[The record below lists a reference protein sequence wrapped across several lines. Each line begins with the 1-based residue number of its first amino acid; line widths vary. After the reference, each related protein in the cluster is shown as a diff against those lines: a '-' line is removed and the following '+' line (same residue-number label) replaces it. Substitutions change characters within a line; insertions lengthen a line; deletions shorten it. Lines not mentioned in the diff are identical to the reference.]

1 MEMKAGSHLWREG
14 LLISPLSISPGGEE
28 RWLGGGGGRG
38 RVSRSM
44 SCSVETLSLRFPHIC
59 PSGKR
64 WNEDNLKIIS
74 PTSSQTTFRFL
85 VISSYWICRRR
96 LASFPLIGFAGEGDS
111 LINILGSV
119 QSCVSHLLGSTLV
132 TKYKA
137 HPKDFLTF
145 LRIALCVLHNIE
157 CLIPK
162 CKTGGEWNL
171 SFIKSN
177 VNQLQ
182 ENQQLCFFLHL
193 M

>member
-1 MEMKAGSHLWREG
+1 MQIFYCVWLSNLQNRDEWAQKEGKLWVAWVEVDECEGLVEMKAGSHLWREG

-28 RWLGGGGGRG
+28 RWLGGGGRG

-74 PTSSQTTFRFL
+74 PTSSQTTLLSRFL

-96 LASFPLIGFAGEGDS
+96 RLAYKYPGKRSKLCLTPLRLHI
-111 LINILGSV
+111 
-119 QSCVSHLLGSTLV
+119 V
-132 TKYKA
+132 TKYET
-137 HPKDFLTF
+137 HPKDFLLFT
-145 LRIALCVLHNIE
+145 VLVFN
-157 CLIPK
+157 P
-162 CKTGGEWNL
+162 
-171 SFIKSN
+171 
-177 VNQLQ
+177 
-182 ENQQLCFFLHL
+182 L

>member
-1 MEMKAGSHLWREG
+1 MWDLYSVHLFSICLSNLQNRDEWAQKEGKLWVAWVEVDECEGLVEMKAGSHLWREG

-74 PTSSQTTFRFL
+74 PTSSQTTLLSLF
-85 VISSYWICRRR
+85 S
-96 LASFPLIGFAGEGDS
+96 SFPLIGFAGEGDS

-132 TKYKA
+132 TKYEA
-137 HPKDFLTF
+137 HPKDFLLFT
-145 LRIALCVLHNIE
+145 VLVFN
-157 CLIPK
+157 PR
-162 CKTGGEWNL
+162 
-171 SFIKSN
+171 
-177 VNQLQ
+177 
-182 ENQQLCFFLHL
+182 